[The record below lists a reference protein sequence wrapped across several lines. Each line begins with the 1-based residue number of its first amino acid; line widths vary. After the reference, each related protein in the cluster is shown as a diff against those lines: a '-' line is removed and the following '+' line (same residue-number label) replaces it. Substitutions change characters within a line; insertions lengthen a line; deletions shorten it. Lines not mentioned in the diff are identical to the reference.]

1 MAGMIFRIETF
12 FKGTDNFDQ
21 LVKIMKVL
29 GQEDL
34 IRYVDKYGLNIPK
47 EVKRVM
53 AHDFFPRIP
62 WTNFTNDNNKHLHDA
77 DAIDLLDKMLKYD
90 KNERIKP
97 KDAMK
102 HPYFDPIREFIRIQ
116 EANEDD

>member
-29 GQEDL
+29 GQDDL
-34 IRYVDKYGLNIPK
+34 IRYVEKYSLNIPK

-53 AHDFFPRIP
+53 AHDHFPTVP
-62 WTNFTNDNNKHLHDA
+62 WSNFTNDNNKHLHDHT
-77 DAIDLLDKMLKYD
+77 AIDLLDKMLKYD
-90 KNERIKP
+90 KNERIRP
-97 KDAMK
+97 RDAMK
-102 HPYFDPIREFIRIQ
+102 HAYFDPIREFIRIQ
-116 EANEDD
+116 ESNDQT

>member
-47 EVKRVM
+47 EVK
-53 AHDFFPRIP
+53 
-62 WTNFTNDNNKHLHDA
+62 TK
-77 DAIDLLDKMLKYD
+77 LLSVL
-90 KNERIKP
+90 P
-97 KDAMK
+97 S
-102 HPYFDPIREFIRIQ
+102 
-116 EANEDD
+116 